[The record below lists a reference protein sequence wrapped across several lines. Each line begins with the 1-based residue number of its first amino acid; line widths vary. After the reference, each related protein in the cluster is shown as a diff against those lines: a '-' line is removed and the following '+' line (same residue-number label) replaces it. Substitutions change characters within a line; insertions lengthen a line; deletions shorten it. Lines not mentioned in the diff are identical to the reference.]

1 MKTHDIIV
9 FDSLFGNIFLKPI
22 AFLLK
27 IKKYLFNK
35 QAGSFPEPKTILI
48 CKFKGMGSIIQSTP
62 LIKSLRNNFP
72 NARLV
77 YLSTSANKTLLDK
90 IDILDEVLTLNDSTL
105 LNLIK
110 GLYYL
115 IIKLK
120 ELQIDYYYDLEVYS
134 NFSAFTTSI
143 SGAKI
148 KSGFYTQKSSF
159 RKSLYHNAVQFEPGI
174 SVNELHIKLTK
185 FRTLHEDAH
194 TEKNSLYCFKS
205 DIDYPGRLFQKLGIT
220 SKRADNWDLE
230 YILINPNTSDLRIE
244 RRWPKENFIVLIEK
258 ICHEFPEV
266 KIILTGN
273 RQEIEYTTG
282 IVTKIN
288 PYFRNNV
295 VSAAG
300 KITLDEFSS
309 LLEHSLLFIT
319 NDTGPMHLA
328 FSLNIRT
335 LALFGPCNPEF
346 YEIPFQTKIYYKR
359 VTCSPCVHTTLLPP
373 CWGNNVCMKSISM
386 EEVFKEASECLAKNN
401 LQVKTA
407 TF

>member
-148 KSGFYTQKSSF
+148 
-159 RKSLYHNAVQFEPGI
+159 
-174 SVNELHIKLTK
+174 
-185 FRTLHEDAH
+185 
-194 TEKNSLYCFKS
+194 
-205 DIDYPGRLFQKLGIT
+205 
-220 SKRADNWDLE
+220 
-230 YILINPNTSDLRIE
+230 
-244 RRWPKENFIVLIEK
+244 
-258 ICHEFPEV
+258 
-266 KIILTGN
+266 
-273 RQEIEYTTG
+273 
-282 IVTKIN
+282 
-288 PYFRNNV
+288 
-295 VSAAG
+295 
-300 KITLDEFSS
+300 
-309 LLEHSLLFIT
+309 
-319 NDTGPMHLA
+319 
-328 FSLNIRT
+328 
-335 LALFGPCNPEF
+335 
-346 YEIPFQTKIYYKR
+346 
-359 VTCSPCVHTTLLPP
+359 
-373 CWGNNVCMKSISM
+373 
-386 EEVFKEASECLAKNN
+386 
-401 LQVKTA
+401 
-407 TF
+407 